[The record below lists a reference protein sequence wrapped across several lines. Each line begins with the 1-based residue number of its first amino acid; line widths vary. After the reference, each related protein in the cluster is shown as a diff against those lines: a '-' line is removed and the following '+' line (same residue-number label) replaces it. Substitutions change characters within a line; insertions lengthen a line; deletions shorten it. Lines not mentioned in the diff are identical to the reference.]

1 MPAGKSSVPLIA
13 LSLVAAIG
21 LGLIGYFMYFDD
33 DETTA
38 DGAEGKGSATGV
50 KPASEEVKSSSKSAA
65 STGETGEVDPMQV
78 IARLKQEG
86 VALQAAGDFEGCIKK
101 FKLLSKVQEKID
113 PKGGSHLWTNIMLAA
128 TMLQLS
134 SSKAGQGMKPGEPA
148 PEPDPEAWNL
158 LVDSSA
164 ALHEIAVDF
173 CEVGELEKA
182 QGLCQQLA
190 QVQAQLLG
198 PAHPNVLQTLS
209 TMGGILA
216 YRGDLGGS
224 RELYEAVFAQQV
236 SQGQGG
242 DLTSKLTALSL
253 GHVLWQQREFEASS
267 KLLEATE
274 VSFKT
279 ELGQGDMLTML
290 VRVELALLRQAEG
303 KRPEAEAL
311 FALVMATEGDNED
324 VAKQLDCFILNQ
336 GRAWGESDERV
347 VAMRDAAARL
357 RSKAKA

>member
-1 MPAGKSSVPLIA
+1 MPAGSRKSNVPLIA

-38 DGAEGKGSATGV
+38 AADGAEGKKVSATGV
-50 KPASEEVKSSSKSAA
+50 KPASEKVKS
-65 STGETGEVDPMQV
+65 STGETGEVNPMQV

-113 PKGGSHLWTNIMLAA
+113 PKGGSHLWTNIMLSA

-182 QGLCQQLA
+182 EGLCQQLA

-336 GRAWGESDERV
+336 GRAWGES
-347 VAMRDAAARL
+347 
-357 RSKAKA
+357 